1 MQKAFEMV
9 SAPALNLAL
18 VGCGTVGSGVVRILQ
33 THPQLLAL
41 RAGRPLNLRRVVVRD
56 LKRSRPVSL
65 EGLEVSDDVST
76 ILNDPSIQVVIQVV
90 GGINPAR
97 EYMTSFLNAGKDVIT
112 ANKALLHAHGDELFQ
127 LAEKK
132 GRTICFEAAVG
143 GGIPVISAITQ
154 ALTGNQILSIEAIL
168 NGTSNFILSKMLD
181 GKQPYEEVL
190 AQAQALGYAEAD
202 PAIDVD
208 GTDAAQKL
216 SILTQLAFGTR
227 VTLEQIVRQGIQN
240 LELMDLQ
247 VAAELGYR
255 VKLLATSRISRGRL
269 EVSVQPT
276 LIRADRPVAQTSGAD
291 NIVAIEGDAVGLI
304 RLSGA
309 GAGQMPTAS
318 AVVADLVDY
327 ASGRAGIT
335 FQSLLRLR
343 SREPLAIQP
352 PEDLSRRYYLRYMVA
367 DRPHVLADI
376 ADVLGRHNISISSV
390 RQDETPD
397 DVDDREG
404 VARLVIMTH
413 RTTEGR
419 LKAAGEEIDRL
430 ESVRGLSIRLPMGD

>member
-1 MQKAFEMV
+1 MKSDA
-9 SAPALNLAL
+9 SLNVAL

-33 THPQLLAL
+33 THGDLLAQ
-41 RAGRPLNLRRVVVRD
+41 RAGRRLHLKRVVVRD
-56 LKRSRPVSL
+56 LHRQRPVNL
-65 EGLEVSDDVST
+65 QDCEVSDDIASVTGDST
-76 ILNDPSIQVVIQVV
+76 VDVVIQVI
-90 GGINPAR
+90 GGISPAR
-97 EYMTSFLNAGKDVIT
+97 QYMTQVLSSGKDVIT
-112 ANKALLHAHGDELFQ
+112 ANKALLHAHGPELFE
-127 LAEKK
+127 LAKAS
-132 GRTICFEAAVG
+132 GRTISFEAAVG
-143 GGIPVISAITQ
+143 GGIPVVAAITQ
-154 ALTGNQILSIEAIL
+154 ALTGNRILSIEAIL

-181 GKQPYEEVL
+181 GRQTYEEVL

-202 PAIDVD
+202 PAMDVD

-216 SILTQLAFGTR
+216 AILTHLAFGTR
-227 VTLEQIVRQGIQN
+227 VSLDQIVRQGIQQ
-240 LELMDLQ
+240 LELLDLQ

-255 VKLLATSRISRGRL
+255 VKLLATSRLSRGRL

-276 LIRADRPVAQTSGAD
+276 LIRADRPVAQTNGAD

-327 ASGRAGIT
+327 ATGRASLT
-335 FQSLLRLR
+335 FQSLLRMQAQQ
-343 SREPLAIQP
+343 PLPFQP
-352 PEDLSRRYYLRYMVA
+352 PEDLSRRYYLRYTVA

-376 ADVLGRHNISISSV
+376 ADILGRHQISISSV

-397 DVDDREG
+397 DVEG
-404 VARLVIMTH
+404 GEAIARLVIMTH

-419 LKAAGEEIDRL
+419 LRAAGTEIDQL
-430 ESVRGLSIRLPMGD
+430 SSVRGLSIRLPMAD